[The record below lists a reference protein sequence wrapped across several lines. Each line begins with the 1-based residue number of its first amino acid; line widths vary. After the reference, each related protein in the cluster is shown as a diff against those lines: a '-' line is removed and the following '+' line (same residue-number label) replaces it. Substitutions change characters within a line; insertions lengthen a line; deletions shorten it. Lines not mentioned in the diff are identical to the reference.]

1 MQIIEALCTGNS
13 RYKAGERLTP
23 KGVVLHSIGTPQPSA
38 QVLRDY
44 WQRNGSAYVVHYM
57 VDNTRILHC
66 MPDNFKCWHVGSPG
80 NAQYLGI
87 EMGEP
92 SQIRYTSGARFT
104 VSDLAAAQQYAAAA
118 YKNAVQL
125 IAHLCRKY
133 GWEPES
139 AVWTHAE
146 ITRRKLS
153 NTDHVDPQHLWD
165 GLGLGYDL
173 ATLRRDVKAAMGG
186 TGVVTPAS
194 PANPTETNHP
204 TLKKGSSGT
213 AVVKLQKLLISLG
226 YSLSPYGA
234 DGSFGALTDTR
245 VRAFQASHGLSVDGI
260 VGAQTWA
267 ALESAGSAFV
277 PYLVKITARNG
288 LNVRKGPG
296 TSFAATMTIG
306 YGGAYTIVK
315 EEGGWGKLKS
325 GAGWICLKY
334 TAVVK

>member
-1 MQIIEALCTGNS
+1 MQIIDALCTGNS

-44 WQRNGSAYVVHYM
+44 WQRGGSTYVVHYM
-57 VDNTRILHC
+57 VDDTRILHC

-104 VSDLAAAQQYAAAA
+104 VSNLAAAQQYAAAA

-125 IAHLCRKY
+125 IAYLCKKY

-173 ATLRRDVKAAMGG
+173 AKLRKDVRAAMGG
-186 TGVVTPAS
+186 TAAPAA
-194 PANPTETNHP
+194 PAAAERP
-204 TLKKGSSGT
+204 TLRNGSSGD
-213 AVVKLQKLLISLG
+213 AVKTLQAKLIALG
-226 YSLSPYGA
+226 YSFEPYGA
-234 DGSFGALTDTR
+234 DGVFGGMTETR
-245 VRAFQASHGLSVDGI
+245 VKAFQLAAGISADGI
-260 VGAQTWA
+260 VGSQTWA
-267 ALESAGSAFV
+267 ALDKAEAPKTFT
-277 PYLVKITARNG
+277 PYLVRITAGSG
-288 LNVRKGPG
+288 LNVREGPG
-296 TSFAATMTIG
+296 TDYRVKMSLG
-306 YGGAYTIVK
+306 YGGAYTIV
-315 EEGGWGKLKS
+315 EERNGWGKLKS
-325 GAGWICLKY
+325 GVGWICLKY

>member
-44 WQRNGSAYVVHYM
+44 WQRGGSAYVVHYM
-57 VDNTRILHC
+57 VDNTRILRC
-66 MPDNFKCWHVGSPG
+66 MPENFKCWHVGSPG

-104 VSDLAAAQQYAAAA
+104 VSDLAAAQQYATAA

-133 GWEPES
+133 GWEPEN

-146 ITRRKLS
+146 LTRRKLS

-173 ATLRRDVKAAMGG
+173 ARLRKDVRTAMGG
-186 TGVVTPAS
+186 TAAPSAPAT
-194 PANPTETNHP
+194 AERP
-204 TLKKGSSGT
+204 TLRDGSSGT
-213 AVVKLQKLLISLG
+213 AVKTLQMKLIALG
-226 YSLSPYGA
+226 YSFEPYGA
-234 DGSFGALTDTR
+234 DGAFGSMTEAR
-245 VRAFQASHGLSVDGI
+245 VKAFQLAVGISADGI
-260 VGAQTWA
+260 VGPQTWA
-267 ALESAGSAFV
+267 ALDKAEAPKTFT
-277 PYLVKITARNG
+277 PYLVRITASSG
-288 LNVRKGPG
+288 LNVREGPG
-296 TSFAATMTIG
+296 TDYRVKMSLG
-306 YGGAYTIVK
+306 YGGAYTIV
-315 EEGGWGKLKS
+315 EERNSWGKLKS
-325 GAGWICLKY
+325 GVGWICLKY